1 MIAAAL
7 SSHIRAH
14 PPTNLRHGFDLTR
27 DDVFENLATTLGF
40 INCLMLLGLERVNTL
55 LLQIDTAVYHQWDF
69 KNHVMGFPTAPRLIL
84 RIKSKGLFFGGV
96 PCDSMGFLSSPTHKR
111 SALFPWGAPYGF
123 VYTGN
128 ILCCRF
134 SMMVLISISRG
145 VVWGLENPERTAINH
160 VPPIGLLLQSFL
172 RPLTVKWYLCEKEH
186 FCMSSS

>member
-1 MIAAAL
+1 
-7 SSHIRAH
+7 
-14 PPTNLRHGFDLTR
+14 
-27 DDVFENLATTLGF
+27 
-40 INCLMLLGLERVNTL
+40 
-55 LLQIDTAVYHQWDF
+55 
-69 KNHVMGFPTAPRLIL
+69 MGFPTDPRLIL

-186 FCMSSS
+186 FCMSSRKDVFLLNVDAPRGVAELLSNENLSQVNGSLWNVFR